1 MIKKFYVSILYHR
14 CKKGL
19 ITSMGITKRASAIK
33 PSPTLATAAKAKAM
47 KAQGIDVVD
56 FGVGEPDF
64 DTPENVKEAAKK
76 AIQAGFTKYTP
87 ASGTDELKEA
97 VVEKFKKDNGLI
109 YKKSQVLISCGAKHS
124 LYNIAEALFDPGDEV
139 IIPSPYWVSYPDQ
152 VILND
157 ATPIIVETT
166 EDERFKLSAK
176 KLENAVTHKTKA
188 VVLNSPSNPTG
199 LAYDKKTLEEIAA
212 VAVKHKLYIISDE
225 IYEKL
230 IYDGFQHF
238 SIASLGPEIKDLTI
252 VVNGVSKSHAMT
264 GWRIGYAAGP
274 QDVIT
279 AMANIQSQSTS
290 NPASISQKAAVEA
303 LRGPQDFIK
312 AMNSEFDKRRK
323 YMVDRLNRIA
333 GMSCL
338 MPVGAFYAFPR
349 VSPLFGK
356 SVNGK
361 LIRNSSDLAAYLLE
375 EANVALVSGDAFGA
389 DAYIRL
395 SYATSMEIIIK
406 GLDRIER
413 AVNKLA

>member
-1 MIKKFYVSILYHR
+1 
-14 CKKGL
+14 
-19 ITSMGITKRASAIK
+19 MGISKRAAAIK

-76 AIQAGFTKYTP
+76 AIQSGFTKYTP

-97 VVEKFKKDNGLI
+97 VIEKFKKDNGLV
-109 YKKSQVLISCGAKHS
+109 YEKSQVLISCGAKHS

-157 ATPIIVETT
+157 ATPVIVETT
-166 EDERFKLSAK
+166 EEEGFKLSAK
-176 KLENAVTHKTKA
+176 KLEKAVTRKTKA

-199 LAYDKKTLEEIAA
+199 LAYDRKTIEEIAA
-212 VAVKHKLYIISDE
+212 VAVKHKLYVISDE

-230 IYDGFQHF
+230 IYDGFRHF
-238 SIASLGPEIKDLTI
+238 SIASLGPEIKDLAI

-274 QDVIT
+274 KDVIT

-290 NPASISQKAAVEA
+290 NPTSISQKAAVEA
-303 LRGPQDFIK
+303 LRGPQDFTQT
-312 AMNSEFDKRRK
+312 MNIEFDRRRK
-323 YMVDRLNRIA
+323 YMVERLNRIP

-361 LIRNSSDLAAYLLE
+361 RIRSSSDLAAYLLE
-375 EANVALVSGDAFGA
+375 EAKVALVSGDAFGA

-395 SYATSMEIIIK
+395 SYATSLETIVK
-406 GLDRIER
+406 GLDRIEQ
-413 AVNKLA
+413 AANKLA

>member
-1 MIKKFYVSILYHR
+1 
-14 CKKGL
+14 
-19 ITSMGITKRASAIK
+19 MGIAKRALAVK
-33 PSPTLATAAKAKAM
+33 PSPTLATAAKAKTM

-64 DTPENVKEAAKK
+64 DTPENVKEAAKR

-97 VVEKFKKDNGLI
+97 VVEKFKRDNGLA
-109 YKKSQVLISCGAKHS
+109 YERSQVLISCGAKHS

-188 VVLNSPSNPTG
+188 VILNSPSNPTG

-212 VAVKHKLYIISDE
+212 VAVKHKLYVISDE

-238 SIASLGPEIKDLTI
+238 SIASLGSEIKDLTI

-290 NPASISQKAAVEA
+290 NPTSISQKAAVEA
-303 LRGPQDFIK
+303 LRGPQDFIQV
-312 AMNSEFDKRRK
+312 MNSEFDKRRK
-323 YMVDRLNRIA
+323 YIVERLNRIT

-356 SVNGK
+356 RVNGK

-375 EANVALVSGDAFGA
+375 EAKVALVSGDAFGA
-389 DAYIRL
+389 DAYMRL
-395 SYATSMEIIIK
+395 SYATSMEIIVK